1 MLGEPLAGLNPAQR
15 EAVLHAEGPMLVLAG
30 AGSGKTRV
38 LTTRI
43 ANLIR
48 EHGVE
53 PSQILAVTF
62 TNKAAGEM
70 RTRLTRLL
78 DGEPKG
84 MWVGTFHAI
93 GARLLRANAPYVKRT
108 SAFTIYDEDDILGT
122 VKRLMEAKRISTRDF
137 TPKAVHSVISD
148 AKNSL
153 VLPPEYAALAA
164 DPLSRV
170 AAQVYSDL
178 ERTMQEQNAVDFD
191 DLLVLPVELFRAHPD
206 RLEKYSRTFRYILVD
221 EYQDTNRAQY
231 MLIKLLGAHG
241 NVAVVGDDDQCLV
254 RGTAVMMADGTER
267 PIETVRPGDLVR
279 SGYGSGTFR
288 AAPVAAVHER
298 HGVRDGIAIV
308 TTSGRRIVSTPEHVH
323 FAGYALGIVPQTY
336 FTYLMHRRGK
346 GYRVGTTQVYTRGQ
360 ARAVVGLQQRLH
372 QEHADAIW
380 VISTHASENAAREDE
395 YIVSLRY
402 GLPMLPFV
410 ARRTSSGGLVHDQAA
425 IDRIFASVST
435 RDGAQ
440 RLFADRG
447 LAVDAPHLRP
457 RSRNANRRNV
467 VVTLCGDR
475 RGASPMHRISMVGND
490 AEGRD
495 ALAAMGLSVR
505 PAKPGSRSW
514 RHETANARYD
524 VLFDTVDRIRQRFD
538 VNLFRVARLGPASLP
553 FTPAGSVMPG
563 MAMFTGDG
571 GYDTVTSVE
580 RMILTEPV
588 YDLDIDKTHNYIA
601 NGIVTHNSIY
611 GWRGADI
618 RNILDFEKDFPN
630 ARVVR
635 LEENYRSTQPILDLA
650 NVVIEGNTQRL
661 GKTLRT
667 SRTGG
672 ERVTLVRA
680 ADERDEAAYVIDE
693 ILGRRRLDRDS
704 KLRDVAILYRT
715 NAQSRA
721 FEEALRRNGL
731 PYSIVGA
738 VRFYDRREIRD
749 VMSYL
754 KLIANPADEE
764 AFRRAIAVPRRG
776 VGDQALALLSEAARG
791 AGVSMLDAAGR
802 PDVLGTQRPGPRAA
816 LGDFAVL
823 VASLREKAVDAG
835 VDELIEG
842 IIGAIRYGD
851 FLRGEGPDAV
861 ERLDNVREL
870 IASAAETVID
880 DGGEVGLRPLDHFL
894 QRTSLVAG
902 IDQLDANAD
911 AVAMMTLHNAKGLE
925 FPVVFVTGLEDG
937 LFPLARAY
945 DDPKQIEEER
955 RLFYVGI
962 TRAEKKLYLTYA
974 DHRRRNGELL
984 PGRPSAFLTP
994 IPKGMLETKETI
1006 RARSE
1011 GRSAFATFG
1020 QREDGD
1026 RESYRPSI
1034 RRPGVPVSLS
1044 RYGPSRFA
1052 EEQEVSQDAPAYRVG
1067 EKVKHK
1073 TFGSGVIAEMTGS
1086 GRELKV
1092 RVDFDDPA
1100 IGRKTLVAAQAGLER
1115 GWE

>member
-1 MLGEPLAGLNPAQR
+1 MLGDLNAAQR

-43 ANLIR
+43 FNLIR
-48 EHGVE
+48 SHGVD
-53 PSQILAVTF
+53 PYSILAVTF

-70 RTRLTRLL
+70 RARLTRLL
-78 DGEPKG
+78 GGEPKG
-84 MWVGTFHAI
+84 LWVGTFHAI
-93 GARLLRANAPYVKRT
+93 GARILRAEAAYVKRT

-122 VKRLMEAKRISTRDF
+122 VKRIMESKRISPRDF

-178 ERTMQEQNAVDFD
+178 EPTMREQNAVDFD
-191 DLLVLPVELFRAHPD
+191 DLLVLPVEILQNHPD
-206 RLEKYSRTFRYILVD
+206 RLQKYSSKFRYILVD

-231 MLIKLLGAHG
+231 MLIKLLGRHR
-241 NVAVVGDDDQCLV
+241 NVAVVGDDDQ
-254 RGTAVMMADGTER
+254 
-267 PIETVRPGDLVR
+267 
-279 SGYGSGTFR
+279 
-288 AAPVAAVHER
+288 
-298 HGVRDGIAIV
+298 
-308 TTSGRRIVSTPEHVH
+308 
-323 FAGYALGIVPQTY
+323 
-336 FTYLMHRRGK
+336 
-346 GYRVGTTQVYTRGQ
+346 
-360 ARAVVGLQQRLH
+360 
-372 QEHADAIW
+372 
-380 VISTHASENAAREDE
+380 
-395 YIVSLRY
+395 
-402 GLPMLPFV
+402 
-410 ARRTSSGGLVHDQAA
+410 
-425 IDRIFASVST
+425 
-435 RDGAQ
+435 
-440 RLFADRG
+440 
-447 LAVDAPHLRP
+447 
-457 RSRNANRRNV
+457 
-467 VVTLCGDR
+467 
-475 RGASPMHRISMVGND
+475 
-490 AEGRD
+490 
-495 ALAAMGLSVR
+495 
-505 PAKPGSRSW
+505 
-514 RHETANARYD
+514 
-524 VLFDTVDRIRQRFD
+524 
-538 VNLFRVARLGPASLP
+538 
-553 FTPAGSVMPG
+553 
-563 MAMFTGDG
+563 
-571 GYDTVTSVE
+571 
-580 RMILTEPV
+580 
-588 YDLDIDKTHNYIA
+588 
-601 NGIVTHNSIY
+601 SIY

-776 VGDQALALLSEAARG
+776 VGDQALSLLGEAARG
-791 AGVSMLDAAGR
+791 AGVSMLEAAGR
-802 PDVLGTQRPGPRAA
+802 TDLLGTQRPGPRAA

-835 VDELIEG
+835 VDELIED

-851 FLRGEGPDAV
+851 FLRAEGPDAA

-870 IASAAETVID
+870 IASAAETVVD

-925 FPVVFVTGLEDG
+925 FPIVFVTGLEDG

-994 IPKGMLETKETI
+994 IPKGMLETNETI

-1020 QREDGD
+1020 QRDDGD

-1044 RYGPSRFA
+1044 RYGPARFA
-1052 EEQEVSQDAPAYRVG
+1052 DEAEVSQDAPAYRIG
-1067 EKVKHK
+1067 ERVKHK
-1073 TFGSGVIAEMTGS
+1073 TFGSGVIAELSGA

-1092 RVDFDDPA
+1092 RIDFDNPA